1 MKITVKLEIEKETG
15 EVYRVESEGS
25 FTEEAGTLIAR
36 FGHDV
41 GGISIKNSLPEAV
54 INALRLLPGAW
65 MPTDLDRFAAS
76 SSAGEI
82 MVDTFP
88 NGGKTTVRATDPK
101 TGMACVATNRKDA
114 LDGLDLLMRKTRE
127 LEEAGVSP
135 ILKSTISREEI
146 ERMIAELIKN
156 YAASPEFIAIVRGIA
171 EGCGDIHEAKK
182 HMSDAVYGP
191 VKSFEE
197 PADMAEIGRAVTDAI
212 GDGRNFG
219 VQPSADDAPAD
230 RLSEIE
236 QKRVLTVRKYV
247 EHSNLSQAYIAE
259 LRKGVRYV
267 GGVGW
272 TPKEAAAHLFIDLL
286 EHERVFAD
294 MTGIEYVEETDE

>member
-15 EVYRVESEGS
+15 EVYRVESEGTC
-25 FTEEAGTLIAR
+25 TEELGTIVVN
-36 FGHDV
+36 FGDHR
-41 GGISIKNSLPEAV
+41 GISIKNSLPHAV
-54 INALRLLPGAW
+54 LDALTCLPGAW
-65 MPTDLDRFAAS
+65 MPTDLDRFAENAAS
-76 SSAGEI
+76 ISAGEQ
-82 MVDTFP
+82 
-88 NGGKTTVRATDPK
+88 A
-101 TGMACVATNRKDA
+101 
-114 LDGLDLLMRKTRE
+114 GL
-127 LEEAGVSP
+127 
-135 ILKSTISREEI
+135 ISREEI
-146 ERMIAELIKN
+146 ESMIAD
-156 YAASPEFIAIVRGIA
+156 AV
-171 EGCGDIHEAKK
+171 DIHEAKK

-197 PADMAEIGRAVTDAI
+197 PADTAEIGRAVTDAI

-247 EHSNLSQAYIAE
+247 EHSNLSQAYLAE